1 MQKLAFILA
10 AFIIS
15 IMARAE
21 DGTHDRR
28 LVQSKQTLEGPNFVG
43 PFYSIKSINKNRI
56 SKLDFYFKKA
66 NQGLRIEEN

>member
-21 DGTHDRR
+21 DGTHDRS
-28 LVQSKQTLEGPNFVG
+28 LAQSKQTLGGPNSIG
-43 PFYSIKSINKNRI
+43 PINSINSINKKRI
-56 SKLDFYFKKA
+56 SKLDFNLEKA
-66 NQGLRIEEN
+66 NQDLRIEEN